1 MNYRDAYQHY
11 IYANNVLGSN
21 KAGSYLKALE
31 YLSLMMAGTPLFGSR
46 DFWTVAST
54 DQVHTLY
61 AFALENQ
68 SKDGS
73 IFLQEGFPPSYG
85 RNRYYSAALRSY
97 GQFLVTHHYE
107 EMLWDAYQAPNLD
120 AGELAG
126 NLMDKK
132 VSSCKAFEDEDIF
145 DGKAGR
151 DVQRVVTNRLGQDF
165 FRKMILHEYGSRCCV
180 TGLDLPTVLR
190 ASHIVGW
197 AKDKKNRLNPANGL
211 CLSATYDAAFDK
223 HLISFDEK
231 YRLVLSPSLSGEY
244 SSAAF
249 KQYFLDFEGMPMSKP
264 TRFLPDQ
271 KLLEKHRSHL
281 K

>member
-1 MNYRDAYQHY
+1 MNYRDDYQRY
-11 IYANNVLGSN
+11 VYANNVLGSN
-21 KAGSYLKALE
+21 KAGSYLKALD
-31 YLSLMMAGTPLFGSR
+31 YLSQMMMGNPLFGSR
-46 DFWTVAST
+46 NFWTIASAE
-54 DQVHTLY
+54 QVHTIY

-126 NLMDKK
+126 NLIDKK
-132 VSSCKAFEDEDIF
+132 VSSCKAFEDAGIF
-145 DGKAGR
+145 DGKAGK

-165 FRKMILHEYGSRCCV
+165 FRKMILHEYRSKCCV

-231 YRLVLSPSLSGEY
+231 YRLVLSPSLSGEC
-244 SSAAF
+244 SSTAF
-249 KQYFLDFEGMPMSKP
+249 KQYFLDFEGMPMIKP

-271 KLLEKHRSHL
+271 KLLEQHRSQL